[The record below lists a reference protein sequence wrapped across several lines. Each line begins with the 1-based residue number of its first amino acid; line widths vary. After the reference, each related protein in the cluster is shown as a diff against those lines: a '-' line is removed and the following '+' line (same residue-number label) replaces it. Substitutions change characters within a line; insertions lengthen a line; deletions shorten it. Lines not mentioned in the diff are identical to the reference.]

1 MVQRTP
7 PPTPALYETD
17 ETGWLEATAE
27 LVRTGRLTE
36 VDTASLVEYLTDTTR
51 RDRKE
56 VVSRLVV
63 LLTLLLKYE
72 YQPEHR
78 SGSWRITIRNQRREL
93 ADDVSGGTLRKH
105 ALESLA
111 AAYEGAR
118 QDAADETGLPLA
130 TFPEACPWTLDEA
143 VSGPDPA

>member
-7 PPTPALYETD
+7 APTPALYETD
-17 ETGWLEATAE
+17 ETGWLEATAQ
-27 LVRTGRLTE
+27 LVRAGRLTE
-36 VDTASLVEYLTDTTR
+36 VDTATLAEYLTDMAR

-63 LLTLLLKYE
+63 LLTHLLKWE
-72 YQPEHR
+72 YQPERR
-78 SGSWRITIRNQRREL
+78 SGSWKNTIRNQRWEL
-93 ADDVSGGTLRKH
+93 ADDVGGGTLRAH
-105 ALESLA
+105 ALDQLA
-111 AAYEGAR
+111 TAYERAR
-118 QDAADETGLPLA
+118 LQAEAETELPIG